1 MVFSSSVFLFQFL
14 PLLLFLYYFAKD
26 RYRNLVL
33 LVASLAFY
41 AWGEPKNIFLML
53 LSVFVNYW
61 IGILLDKFRK
71 QGKLLL
77 TIAVAY
83 NLGILYIF
91 KYLNF
96 SVDTLNRVTGAAL
109 TIPQIALPIGISFF
123 TFQIMSYVIDVYRKE
138 VG

>member
-1 MVFSSSVFLFQFL
+1 MIFSSAIFLFQFL
-14 PLLLFLYYFAKD
+14 PLLLFLYYFARN

-33 LVASLAFY
+33 LIASLIFY

-109 TIPQIALPIGISFF
+109 TIPKIALPIEIYTKSRIG
-123 TFQIMSYVIDVYRKE
+123 V
-138 VG
+138 

>member
-1 MVFSSSVFLFQFL
+1 
-14 PLLLFLYYFAKD
+14 
-26 RYRNLVL
+26 
-33 LVASLAFY
+33 
-41 AWGEPKNIFLML
+41 ML

-109 TIPQIALPIGISFF
+109 TIPKIALPIGISFF

-138 VG
+138 VEVQKIFWIWRFISPCSRS

>member
-77 TIAVAY
+77 TFAVAY
-83 NLGILYIF
+83 NLGFLYIF
-91 KYLNF
+91 
-96 SVDTLNRVTGAAL
+96 
-109 TIPQIALPIGISFF
+109 
-123 TFQIMSYVIDVYRKE
+123 
-138 VG
+138 